1 MSVFCVDGAEDGG
14 WAGMPSHGL
23 DSGGR
28 VRKRVSAGWQ
38 GPLEV
43 AQPKGGQLLPHPT
56 RADPAI
62 GLAILHPASTHTG
75 LIGSATPHLPSKGAA
90 PTKTGPLQLAYDLGP
105 RAVWDIARQP
115 GPIACG
121 RPFQSAPFTGTHK
134 IA

>member
-62 GLAILHPASTHTG
+62 GLAILQSRPAHT
-75 LIGSATPHLPSKGAA
+75 
-90 PTKTGPLQLAYDLGP
+90 
-105 RAVWDIARQP
+105 P
-115 GPIACG
+115 G
-121 RPFQSAPFTGTHK
+121 
-134 IA
+134 